1 MAVKKRPGHARDS
14 LEVID
19 QALFLAES
27 VEPKDTIPTDGA
39 AADLEAKGQ
48 LEAPRQGS
56 AEVPG
61 SFTCTHVH
69 FNDVEE

>member
-19 QALFLAES
+19 LALLLAGL
-27 VEPKDTIPTDGA
+27 VKPKDTMPTDGA
-39 AADLEAKGQ
+39 AAAIDEAKGQ
-48 LEAPRQGS
+48 REALRQGS

-61 SFTCTHVH
+61 SFTCAHVY
-69 FNDVEE
+69 